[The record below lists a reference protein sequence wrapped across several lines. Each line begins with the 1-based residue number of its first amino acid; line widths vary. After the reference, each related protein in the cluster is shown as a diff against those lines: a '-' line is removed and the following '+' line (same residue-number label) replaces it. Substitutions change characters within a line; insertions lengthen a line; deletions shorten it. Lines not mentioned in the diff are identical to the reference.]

1 MKSQTIRVED
11 YPRLLR
17 AYNRAVKQDRDQFE
31 FEGKTLHTAYAKY
44 LLEYLKPL
52 YRSHQEP

>member
-11 YPRLLR
+11 YPALLR
-17 AYNRAVKQDRDQFE
+17 AYNRAVKNDRDQFE
-31 FEGKTLHTAYAKY
+31 LWGKTFHTAYAKY

-52 YRSHQEP
+52 HQKVR